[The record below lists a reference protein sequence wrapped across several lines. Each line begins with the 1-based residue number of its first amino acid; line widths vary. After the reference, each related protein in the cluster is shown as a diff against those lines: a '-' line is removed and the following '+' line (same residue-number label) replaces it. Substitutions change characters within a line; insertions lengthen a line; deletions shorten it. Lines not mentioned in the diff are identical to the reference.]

1 MVIVM
6 EYPLQYYPA
15 PLARLLE
22 ELMKLPGIGIKSA
35 QRIAFHIL
43 KMPRDEQRVLIEA
56 LSDLNEKIR
65 SCSVCWNFT
74 DVDPCRICA
83 DSRRDDDIIC
93 VVEEPAT
100 LIAVEKTR
108 EYHGKYHVLLGCL
121 NPLQGVG
128 PSEIRIKEL
137 SLRLKQKRTRE
148 VILATNPTVE
158 GEATAIYI
166 SRLIQDDTDRITRIA
181 LGVPVGSDLEYV
193 DEVTMSRAITGRR
206 STQTSRK
213 P

>member
-1 MVIVM
+1 M

-181 LGVPVGSDLEYV
+181 LGVPVGGDLEYV

>member
-1 MVIVM
+1 M

-43 KMPRDEQRVLIEA
+43 KMPKEEQQNLIES
-56 LSDLNEKIR
+56 LSLLKEKIR
-65 SCSVCWNFT
+65 YCSVCWNFT
-74 DVDPCRICA
+74 DLDPCRICIDA
-83 DSRRDDDIIC
+83 RREDDTIC
-93 VVEEPAT
+93 VVEEPTT
-100 LIAVEKTR
+100 LIAIEKTR
-108 EYHGKYHVLLGCL
+108 EFHGKYHVLLGSL
-121 NPLQGVG
+121 NPLQGIG
-128 PSEIRIKEL
+128 PSEIRIQEL
-137 SLRLKQKRTRE
+137 LNRLKAVKTKE

-158 GEATAIYI
+158 GEATAVYI
-166 SRLIQDDTDRITRIA
+166 ARLIQNDVEKISRIA
-181 LGVPVGSDLEYV
+181 LGVPVGGDLEYV

-206 STQTSRK
+206 STQK